1 MGSEKITTKLTADG
15 MKVEVWVNS
24 DGTAN
29 VASFAGMSWTGG
41 WISLTPADA
50 LLVAGESCLFDAT
63 EMPHLIRAAARLAK
77 RGTIL
82 PGELRAA
89 ASLASHRAGTRP
101 ADVAPPPRKAPSKTF
116 LEARRCRGGSL
127 LEHVQH
133 GCRRLFCP
141 VCG

>member
-1 MGSEKITTKLTADG
+1 MASQKISSKRTADG
-15 MKVEVWVNS
+15 KTVEVWLN
-24 DGTAN
+24 DNGTAN
-29 VASFAGMSWTGG
+29 VSSSAGISWTGG
-41 WISLTPADA
+41 WIALTPADA
-50 LLVAGESCLFDAT
+50 LLVAGEASLFDAA
-63 EMPHLIRAAARLAK
+63 EMPHLIRAAAKLAK

-89 ASLASHRAGTRP
+89 ASGASHKAGTRP
-101 ADVAPPPRKAPSKTF
+101 ADVKAPAPKPPSKTF
-116 LEARRCRGGSL
+116 LEARRRRGGSL